1 MTLELIKD
9 ARTEYKAKLDEAL
22 SGQNVT
28 FLEDTV
34 LDGAIEVDQRMK
46 VEGCLLLPRG
56 FILTRQHW
64 GGDLSSSSS
73 MHHASCSAKCSQPS
87 WATG

>member
-9 ARTEYKAKLDEAL
+9 ARTEYKTKLDEAL
-22 SGQNVT
+22 SGQNVI

-46 VEGCLLLPRG
+46 VKGWPLLPSRV
-56 FILTRQHW
+56 
-64 GGDLSSSSS
+64 S
-73 MHHASCSAKCSQPS
+73 
-87 WATG
+87 